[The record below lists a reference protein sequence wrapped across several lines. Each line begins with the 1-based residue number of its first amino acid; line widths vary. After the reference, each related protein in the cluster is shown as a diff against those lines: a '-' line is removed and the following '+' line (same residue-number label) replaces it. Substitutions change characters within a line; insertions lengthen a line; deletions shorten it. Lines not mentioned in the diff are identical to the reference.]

1 MSSGPYEISFELS
14 YLCCLRCLM
23 CSSDARYPSPI
34 QNELTTEEIVDLIR
48 QSKELGAKVISF
60 SGGEPTL
67 RDDIFTL
74 LRTCHENNLHI
85 LYYTCG
91 VCIGDDVG
99 SPDLP
104 YEMIEASLTSLPLKL
119 LKYLKEI
126 GATVI
131 VDLQSHDPYTHDK
144 IMGVDGVFEL
154 ALETIQNCL
163 KLGIPVETHFVPQKL
178 NINHIEDYVYFCQEL
193 GIKKCSFLRLVPQ
206 GRAKKN
212 YWRTMITKHQFKK
225 MQEVFLDLTMNHN
238 LKIDIRLGHP
248 IDRRWQLDP
257 ENKELPIKSCRG
269 GDQAPLILPNSEVHM
284 CPAYKNLHEYSAGK
298 TREKSLKD
306 IWLNSEFYK
315 TFRWF
320 IKEGYRY
327 VENECKDCPYLDRC
341 KCGCTAQR
349 LLKLKEITDTS
360 ELSFKEA
367 LLIAPPDPMCL
378 LL

>member
-1 MSSGPYEISFELS
+1 MDISPYEVSIEVTHSCGLK
-14 YLCCLRCLM
+14 CLM

-34 QNELTTEEIVDLIR
+34 KDELTTLELLDLIK

-67 RDDIFTL
+67 RPDIYGL
-74 LRTCHENNLHI
+74 LKTCYNDGLDV
-85 LYYTCG
+85 LYYTCAVYYDG
-91 VCIGDDVG
+91 KEY
-99 SPDLP
+99 S
-104 YEMIEASLTSLPLKL
+104 SLPLDLIKL
-119 LKYLKEI
+119 LKEI

-144 IMGVDGVFEL
+144 IMQVDGVFEL

-193 GIKKCSFLRLVPQ
+193 GLKKCSFLRLVPQ
-206 GRAKKN
+206 GRAKEN

-257 ENKELPIKSCRG
+257 ENKELPIKACRG
-269 GDQAPLILPNSEVHM
+269 GNDAPLFKSEGSCDM
-284 CPAYKNLHEYSAGK
+284 CPGWKDLPEFCAGNI
-298 TREKSLKD
+298 RENSLRD
-306 IWLNSEFYK
+306 IWYNSEFYK

-320 IKEGYRY
+320 IREGYKE
-327 VENECKDCPYLDRC
+327 VENECRDCPYLEKC

-349 LLKLKEITDTS
+349 LYELKKSVDTTEI
-360 ELSFKEA
+360 SFKEA

>member
-1 MSSGPYEISFELS
+1 MNPIEVSIEVTHGCPLK
-14 YLCCLRCLM
+14 CLM
-23 CSSDARYPSPI
+23 CSSSAEYPSPI
-34 QNELTTEEIVDLIR
+34 KNELTTEEIAKLI
-48 QSKELGAKVISF
+48 KESHEIGARIISL
-60 SGGEPTL
+60 SGGEPSI
-67 RDDIFTL
+67 RPDIL
-74 LRTCHENNLHI
+74 KILSVCYGYGLKV
-85 LYYTCG
+85 LYYTSG
-91 VCIGDDVG
+91 TTFNKYLEV
-99 SPDLP
+99 
-104 YEMIEASLTSLPLKL
+104 TSLPMYLI
-119 LKYLKEI
+119 KYLKEI

-131 VDLQSHDPYTHDK
+131 VDLQSHDPYIHDK

-257 ENKELPIKSCRG
+257 ENKELPIKHCRG
-269 GDQAPLILPNSEVHM
+269 HEQAPLVLPNGEVHT
-284 CPAYKNLHEYSAGK
+284 CPAWKHLHEYSPGNI
-298 TREKSLKD
+298 REKSLKD

-327 VENECKDCPYLDRC
+327 VENECRDCPYLDRC

-349 LLKLKEITDTS
+349 LLKLKETTDTS

-367 LLIAPPDPMCL
+367 LLIVPPDPMCL